1 MNVSN
6 LATLVRPSAQLWGD
20 GLVDQS
26 VATRWRQ
33 RHWDD
38 VDVDELTYFIP
49 GLLAPE
55 ALNAATESSSGPAS
69 FLNEALETQLARAVA
84 ALVGLWPNGSERER
98 QVRALGF
105 VTALGITSIPARDI
119 CNQCRVSNPASG
131 IRMIWAGGRKAA
143 AIYELSVLATIDCM
157 LGDATKLAARAVA
170 PVMPAPS
177 ASDALIASMHSGV
190 NGAYIYKDLAYA
202 HETLATAAWI
212 GKLLAGRPALLPDF
226 IAAILIET
234 AYRVKRNSVTD
245 PLDALIYRHAV
256 AAVGER
262 RLLRLSRRVMQT
274 GRPVAVHKKRLF
286 ALAPP
291 RYVWNPGLEQRIS
304 AAMQRSPS
312 SHTTFTAAGR

>member
-6 LATLVRPSAQLWGD
+6 LATLDRPSAQLWGD

-26 VATRWRQ
+26 VATHWRQ

-55 ALNAATESSSGPAS
+55 ALEAAAESSSGPVG
-69 FLNEALETQLARAVA
+69 FLAEARETQLGRAVT
-84 ALVGLWPNGSERER
+84 ALAGLLPVGSERER
-98 QVRALGF
+98 HVRALGF
-105 VTALGITSIPARDI
+105 VTALGITPITARDI
-119 CNQCRVSNPASG
+119 CDQSRVANPASG
-131 IRMIWAGGRKAA
+131 IRMIWAGGIQAA
-143 AIYELSVLATIDCM
+143 AIYELSVLAAIDCM
-157 LGDATKLAARAVA
+157 LGDAAKLVANAVA
-170 PVMPAPS
+170 PMMPAPS

-190 NGAYIYKDLAYA
+190 NGAYIYKELAYA
-202 HETLATAAWI
+202 HETHATAAWI
-212 GKLLAGRPALLPDF
+212 GKLLAGRPALLPEF

-245 PLDALIYRHAV
+245 PFDALIYRHAV

-274 GRPVAVHKKRLF
+274 GSPVAVRTKGLF
-286 ALAPP
+286 PLAPP
-291 RYVWNPGLEQRIS
+291 RYVWNPELEQRIS
-304 AAMQRSPS
+304 AAMQRSLS
-312 SHTTFTAAGR
+312 AQKTFIVADR